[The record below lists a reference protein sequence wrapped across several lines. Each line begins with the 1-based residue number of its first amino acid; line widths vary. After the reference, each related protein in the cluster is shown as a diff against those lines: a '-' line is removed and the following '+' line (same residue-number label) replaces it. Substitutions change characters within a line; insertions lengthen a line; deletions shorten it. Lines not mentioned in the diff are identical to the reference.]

1 MSAAI
6 AAGYTAIVCTAPGC
20 RSSLS
25 AELLADLR
33 AAVRGSRRGVLV
45 VSGCTLGAVACRLR
59 PPAPLVVLQPCDVQ
73 RRPVGPAVRVGPLRS
88 RDDVAELARWLA
100 RARFDVDDLPAHL
113 VATHR
118 AVGAAGVN

>member
-1 MSAAI
+1 VSAAT
-6 AAGYTAIVCTAPGC
+6 AAGYTAVVCTAPGC
-20 RSSLS
+20 RSFLS
-25 AELLADLR
+25 DQLLADLR

-59 PPAPLVVLQPCDVQ
+59 PPAPLVVVQPCDLR
-73 RRPVGPAVRVGPLRS
+73 RRPVGAAVRVGPLSS

-113 VATHR
+113 AATHR
-118 AVGAAGVN
+118 EVGAATVN